1 MTSGMSPSSVTESNR
16 KTPLK
21 VGIPRALYFYKYGSL
36 WKAFLE
42 RLNCEVVFSPSTTS
56 EIVEAGTK
64 VALSELCIPMKI
76 YFGHIHALL
85 EENTDLDFIFIPRY
99 ISSHKDQFFCPKFL
113 ILPEAIQFDMKPS
126 VPILTLEI
134 NAKKRNPDEG
144 IIEFGEKLG
153 FDPKSTLKAWEEAN
167 EVYRIFQATSRNG
180 DYINLLND
188 LDPNP
193 KHRQAKRVFKNQI
206 AQEIQGKFPVHI
218 ALIGHP
224 YNVYEA
230 HINNDLI
237 ARLQTMDC
245 KVLTIEQLP
254 EEEFL
259 EPITI
264 GDNYHQYWQSEDEIL
279 KTARYVHQSDSIDGV
294 IFLISFACGPDSLIE
309 EIVMR
314 DVKDR
319 KIPYLALIL
328 DEHSGESGMMTRI
341 ESFVDMIRR
350 VKYA

>member
-1 MTSGMSPSSVTESNR
+1 MT
-16 KTPLK
+16 TPLK
-21 VGIPRALYFYKYGSL
+21 VGIPKALYFYKYGPL
-36 WKAFLE
+36 WKALLE
-42 RLNCEVVFSPSTTS
+42 QFKVEVVFSPSTTAK
-56 EIVEAGTK
+56 IVKDGTK
-64 VALSELCIPMKI
+64 EALSELCVPMKI
-76 YFGHIHALL
+76 YFGHIRSLL
-85 EENTDLDFIFIPRY
+85 EENTDLDYIFIPRY
-99 ISSHKDQFFCPKFL
+99 ISSHKEQFFCPKFL

-126 VPILTLEI
+126 VAILTLEI
-134 NAKKRNPDEG
+134 NAKERNPEKG

-153 FDPKSTLKAWEEAN
+153 FDEHFSLNAWKEAN
-167 EVYRIFQATSRNG
+167 EAFRRFQIASRSE
-180 DYINLLND
+180 DYIDLLNN

-193 KHRQAKRVFKNQI
+193 DHRQAKRVFKSKI
-206 AQEIQGKFPVHI
+206 APEIRGKFPVHL

-224 YNVYEA
+224 YNVYEG

-237 ARLQTMDC
+237 ARLKAMDC

-254 EEEFL
+254 DEEFL
-259 EPITI
+259 DPITI
-264 GDNYHQYWQSEDEIL
+264 GEGYHQYWQSEDEIL
-279 KTARYVHQSDSIDGV
+279 KTARYVLNHGRGGSKVYENDQSKIDGI

-314 DVKDR
+314 DMKES

-350 VKYA
+350 KKYA